1 MDHPPVVVAGARCAF
16 EREPLS
22 TPLGFKGGVQTDLW
36 QTVVALRDTEG
47 RLGVGLC
54 TQGVLWSDREVF
66 MRHGSDKGNELM
78 FAVLEDSARR
88 AAGIPFSRPGE
99 LLDAVLPGAIEKA
112 RAVTGLPGIRL
123 TFVLNALVAL
133 DNAAW
138 QLHARSHATSR
149 LDNILTVEERDLL
162 GPLATR
168 LTIIPLIG
176 YAIPPDRIRGLV
188 TGGHRLLKSKI
199 GSDPDN
205 DGDPEKM
212 VRWDMR
218 RIEEIHNAVGGDNVL
233 YYLDANGRYDS
244 PDRLKRLLGRCRD
257 IGVFDRIVL
266 LEEPYPEELEVH
278 VGDLGVRVAADE
290 SAHSDAEVRRRI
302 ALGYGAI
309 ALKPAAK
316 TLSIT
321 LRMLAAAS
329 AAKVPCFVADLTV
342 SPILVDWNKAVAARL
357 PALPGLDAPAFETNG
372 SQYYANWATMQS
384 YHPKAGASWTEVHH
398 GGFDLD
404 AIYHEMTGGI
414 FQPPGHYRRLAEGE

>member
-1 MDHPPVVVAGARCAF
+1 MDHPPVVVASARCAC

-22 TPLGFKGGVQTDLW
+22 TPLGFKGGAQTDLW

-66 MRHGSDKGNELM
+66 MRHGSDRGNEFM
-78 FAVLEDSARR
+78 FAVLEDAARR
-88 AAGIPFSRPGE
+88 AAGIPFSRPGQ
-99 LLDAVLPGAIEKA
+99 LLDSVLPGAIAKA
-112 RAVTGLPGIRL
+112 KAVTGLDVRL

-149 LDNILTVEERDLL
+149 LNNLLTAGERDLL
-162 GPLATR
+162 SPLATR
-168 LTIIPLIG
+168 LTIIPLVG
-176 YAIPPDRIRGLV
+176 YAIPTDRIRGLV
-188 TGGHRLLKSKI
+188 EDGHRLLKIKI
-199 GSDPDN
+199 GSDPEG

-218 RIEEIHNAVGGDNVL
+218 RVEEIHNAAGGDVL

-244 PDRLKRLLGRCRD
+244 PDRLNRLLDHTRA
-257 IGVFDRIVL
+257 IGAFDRIVL
-266 LEEPYPEELEVH
+266 LEEPYPEELEVN

-290 SAHSDAEVRRRI
+290 SAHSDVEVRRRI

-321 LRMLAAAS
+321 LRMLAAAT
-329 AAKVPCFVADLTV
+329 AARIPCFVADLTV

-372 SQYYANWATMQS
+372 SQYYANWTTMQS
-384 YHPKAGASWTEVHH
+384 YHPKAGASWTEVRR

-414 FQPPGHYRRLAEGE
+414 FQPPEHYRKLAEGA